1 MNSLVEKNKI
11 RKIWR
16 QRTPLLFHF
25 FWFFSFFNHYLWKF
39 KLWSAHTQ
47 RITLIW
53 INFFWIKKN
62 SNEITSENLQKIC
75 HFISI
80 NLHQRKFEKRII
92 HQKWMWPKNKIKCAF
107 FCLFAKFF
115 LKVLCALTFAHIG
128 RNQNQTDF
136 WAPPYW
142 SIWNWKK
149 LKPKT
154 KV

>member
-1 MNSLVEKNKI
+1 MAATNSFAISLFLILFFFQSLSVKIQTLKRAYSKNYI
-11 RKIWR
+11 DLN
-16 QRTPLLFHF
+16 QF
-25 FWFFSFFNHYLWKF
+25 FLD
-39 KLWSAHTQ
+39 
-47 RITLIW
+47 
-53 INFFWIKKN
+53 KKN